1 MSAEHSDPPSIYRHI
16 QTLIEEGR
24 LELPLLPEVCAEI
37 LAQQDDCEPRRLADL
52 IRRDQSLAGH
62 LLRIANSPLYLPQ
75 VPIVSLQQAITRLG
89 LLAIRQM
96 ALLIAVQGRA
106 FPISGPGQ
114 EAGVRALFQHA
125 LATALCA
132 QEIAR
137 LRRLSVD
144 EAFLC
149 GLLHDLGRAVLFQAL
164 LDLPGGAALPA
175 PAVAEILDG
184 LHAQAGAA
192 LARRWALPGRLAETV
207 LHHHR
212 PLEPEAPKTAPLI
225 ALADDLAHLLLPP
238 PSPAAASLGGGR
250 AVSAEALRRHPC
262 LAALQLYPDDVTA
275 LLGRR
280 EAILQAVRSLS

>member
-1 MSAEHSDPPSIYRHI
+1 MSAERSDPTSIYRRV
-16 QTLIEEGR
+16 QALVEEGR

-37 LAQQDDCEPRRLADL
+37 LAQRDDTYEPRRLADL

-62 LLRIANSPLYLPQ
+62 LLRIANSALYLPQ
-75 VPIVSLQQAITRLG
+75 VPIVSLQQAISRLG
-89 LLAIRQM
+89 FLAIRQIT
-96 ALLIAVQGRA
+96 LLIAVQGRA
-106 FPISGPGQ
+106 FSVPGH
-114 EAGVRALFQHA
+114 EASVRALFQHA

-149 GLLHDLGRAVLFQAL
+149 GLLHDLGRVVLWQAL

-175 PAVAEILDG
+175 PARAEILDG

-192 LARRWALPGRLAETV
+192 LVQRWALPGRLAETV
-207 LHHHR
+207 RHHHQ
-212 PLEPEAPKTAPLI
+212 PGHPEAPKIAPLI
-225 ALADDLAHLLLPP
+225 ALADDLARFMLPL
-238 PSPAAASLGGGR
+238 SPASGDGGR
-250 AVSAEALRRHPC
+250 AVSEEAIRRHPA

-280 EAILQAVRSLS
+280 EGIARTVEAF